1 MNGNENKEQAPATRG
16 FCFNHTMLRV
26 KDAQKSLNFYTE
38 ILGMTLLR
46 TSHQEAGQF
55 SLYFLGFVGAEALPE
70 DEAERKRWIAN
81 RSGILELTH
90 NWGTENDPAFHYHN
104 GNAEPRGFGHICLSV
119 PDLAVAVAWLDRQN
133 VPFQKRPEEGRMRD
147 IAFIRDP
154 DNYWI
159 ELIQQ

>member
-1 MNGNENKEQAPATRG
+1 MNSNENKEQAPATRG

-26 KDAQKSLNFYTE
+26 KDAQQSLHFYTE

-90 NWGTENDPAFHYHN
+90 NWGTENDPAFSYHN
-104 GNAEPRGFGHICLSV
+104 GNVEPRGFGHICLSV
-119 PDLAVAVAWLDRQN
+119 PDLAAAVAWLDSQN